1 MQDSFKP
8 SGGYRSARAGGGR
21 NQGYTGPTLEDFQ
34 SLVRAY
40 NELVAS
46 YQQQETLLEQHADQ
60 RKKQEQQVSQQAQQ
74 IERLSQQIEQQWEQ
88 LENQERQL
96 ASKDEAIRRQTE
108 DIKQI
113 DAELVWTKAALEQ
126 AQKKTPQQGSTD
138 EDLSEWQD
146 RYKRLQAEMNNLRKR
161 WEQRSADRID
171 EQRNRLLLD
180 MLPLADH
187 LELALKH
194 ANGTETNGS
203 EPGVINEQFVEN
215 IRATQQAFL
224 SALKRYNVEPI
235 RAAGEQFDPT
245 RHEAV
250 GRVAS
255 DDIPADH
262 IAEVV
267 QTGYISGDKLLRPA
281 RVLVS
286 GG

>member
-1 MQDSFKP
+1 MQDSFRP
-8 SGGYRSARAGGGR
+8 SGGYRNARAGGGR
-21 NQGYTGPTLEDFQ
+21 NQGYAGPTLEDFQ

-46 YQQQETLLEQHADQ
+46 YQQQEAILAQHAEQKSQQD
-60 RKKQEQQVSQQAQQ
+60 KKVAQQAQQ
-74 IERLSQQIEQQWEQ
+74 IERLSQQLEQQWEQ

-108 DIKQI
+108 DIKKI

-126 AQKKTPQQGSTD
+126 AQKKGSGQGSD
-138 EDLSEWQD
+138 EESLTEWQE
-146 RYKRLQAEMNNLRKR
+146 RYQRLQAEMNNVRKR
-161 WEQRSADRID
+161 WEQRSTDRID

-187 LELALKH
+187 LELALRH
-194 ANGTETNGS
+194 ANGAGPNGS
-203 EPGVINEQFVEN
+203 EPGATNDQFIES

-224 SALKRYNVEPI
+224 STLKRYNVEPLS
-235 RAAGEQFDPT
+235 AAGEEFDPT
-245 RHEAV
+245 LHEAV
-250 GRVAS
+250 GRVES

>member
-8 SGGYRSARAGGGR
+8 AGGYRNARAGGGR
-21 NQGYTGPTLEDFQ
+21 SQGYTGPTLEDFQ

-46 YQQQETLLEQHADQ
+46 YQQQEAILAQHAKQ
-60 RKKQEQQVSQQAQQ
+60 KKQHEKQISQQAQQ

-108 DIKQI
+108 DIKKI

-126 AQKKTPQQGSTD
+126 AQKKAPQSGAGD
-138 EDLSEWQD
+138 EDLSEWQE
-146 RYKRLQAEMNNLRKR
+146 RYQRLQAEMNNLRKR

-194 ANGTETNGS
+194 ANGAAPNGS
-203 EPGVINEQFVEN
+203 EPEAMNEQFVEN

-224 SALKRYNVEPI
+224 NALKRYDVEPL
-235 RAAGEQFDPT
+235 RAAGEEFDPT

-250 GRVAS
+250 GRVES
-255 DDIPADH
+255 DEIPADH
-262 IAEVV
+262 IAEVI

>member
-8 SGGYRSARAGGGR
+8 SGGYRNARSGGGR
-21 NQGYTGPTLEDFQ
+21 NQGYSGPTLEDFQ

-46 YQQQETLLEQHADQ
+46 YQQQEAVLSKHNEVTDQ
-60 RKKQEQQVSQQAQQ
+60 YERQLNQQSQQ
-74 IERLSQQIEQQWEQ
+74 IERLSQQIEQQWGQ

-108 DIKQI
+108 DIKKI
-113 DAELVWTKAALEQ
+113 DAELVWTKAALQQ
-126 AQKKTPQQGSTD
+126 AQEKQADGGADP
-138 EDLSEWQD
+138 EAVAEWQD
-146 RYKRLQAEMNNLRKR
+146 RYKRMQAEMNNLRKR

-187 LELALKH
+187 LELALRH
-194 ANGTETNGS
+194 ANDSDSNGGEPEATND
-203 EPGVINEQFVEN
+203 QFIEN

-224 SALKRYNVEPI
+224 STLKRYQVEPI
-235 RAAGEQFDPT
+235 RAQGEQFDPSL
-245 RHEAV
+245 HEAV
-250 GRVAS
+250 GRVEAVE
-255 DDIPADH
+255 IPADH

-267 QTGYISGDKLLRPA
+267 QTGYSSGDKLLRPA